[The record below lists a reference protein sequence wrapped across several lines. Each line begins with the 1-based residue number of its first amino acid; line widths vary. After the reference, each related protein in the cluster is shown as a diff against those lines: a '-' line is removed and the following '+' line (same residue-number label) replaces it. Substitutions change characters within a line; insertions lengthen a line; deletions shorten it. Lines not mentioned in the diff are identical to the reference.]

1 MKFSNSIFWNGLDYK
16 NIKYKFL
23 LFIDFVEV
31 GVDILIRYSLS
42 WSERKVF
49 LEIFEVI
56 LSQHGHY
63 KQRFKIPKHFKK
75 HIEKVTFCT
84 SSIYIRIYTYIP
96 KKFNNN
102 SVNVKSSRTGFFAL
116 LKEFKNFKNFLGV
129 QETVYLHYLRTFW
142 KIFLWKIIL
151 T

>member
-63 KQRFKIPKHFKK
+63 KHKDLKFQNTLRSTLKK
-75 HIEKVTFCT
+75 WPFVLQVYIYV
-84 SSIYIRIYTYIP
+84 YIRIYQ
-96 KKFNNN
+96 KK
-102 SVNVKSSRTGFFAL
+102 STTT
-116 LKEFKNFKNFLGV
+116 
-129 QETVYLHYLRTFW
+129 QW
-142 KIFLWKIIL
+142 M
-151 T
+151 

>member
-56 LSQHGHY
+56 LSQRGHY
-63 KQRFKIPKHFKK
+63 KHKDLKFQNTLRGTLKK
-75 HIEKVTFCT
+75 WPFVLQVYIYV
-84 SSIYIRIYTYIP
+84 YIRIYQ
-96 KKFNNN
+96 KN
-102 SVNVKSSRTGFFAL
+102 STTT
-116 LKEFKNFKNFLGV
+116 
-129 QETVYLHYLRTFW
+129 QW
-142 KIFLWKIIL
+142 M
-151 T
+151 